1 MTVDTK
7 WVVSL
12 KPKEATVLGE
22 GWQGAKGEG
31 PLLGFSGNQGRS
43 LRVGGD
49 GGTEAGERHQRDL
62 KAVLG
67 IHPLPKRHGCEARKR
82 G

>member
-31 PLLGFSGNQGRS
+31 PLLGFSGSQGRS
-43 LRVGGD
+43 PRVGGD
-49 GGTEAGERHQRDL
+49 GATERERS
-62 KAVLG
+62 
-67 IHPLPKRHGCEARKR
+67 
-82 G
+82 